1 MTPGLGSPICEWW
14 LSSRTQTDSIDVT
27 SDADHHDILPRWNRW
42 CNSPGRGMYSPPP
55 FPPPLSS
62 LPQAQKHDPNVQMHM
77 TPKTP
82 HTQCRQMRCA
92 HHCKYMLHSHLSFYS
107 HFPPSLQTWEDV
119 LWSPGPPHLHGRC
132 TQTLHRFMLISDVV
146 RLSGTYLI
154 LLIRI
159 RLYLCRLDYIL
170 SMFLLYLPFRMFLLS
185 SFWDT
190 LLFFLYCSL

>member
-1 MTPGLGSPICEWW
+1 MVSCIWTLLMTPGLGSPICEWW

-119 LWSPGPPHLHGRC
+119 LWSPGPPHLHRRC
-132 TQTLHRFMLISDVV
+132 AQTLHRFSRWVKDNPDHSWPDDG
-146 RLSGTYLI
+146 RG
-154 LLIRI
+154 
-159 RLYLCRLDYIL
+159 CCW
-170 SMFLLYLPFRMFLLS
+170 
-185 SFWDT
+185 WDRGW
-190 LLFFLYCSL
+190 LEAHI